1 VKFPLKWNRAFVAYL
16 EGGGGGGGEEDDDGV
31 DDEKSM
37 RTALS

>member
-1 VKFPLKWNRAFVAYL
+1 MKFPLKWNRAFVAYL
-16 EGGGGGGGEEDDDGV
+16 EGGGGEEDDDGV